1 MTHLHFRC
9 SKLGAMSP
17 ALIPPCLS
25 SQQLV
30 VVRTLLYHKQIR
42 AAQRCSYQD
51 ISSSRWIQNLYP
63 EIAILAH
70 SSQRRVAVPSGM
82 AGEPEQPGTGTV
94 HAYCGGNKAWCSEI
108 SDFLTSALLRKNGI
122 LVTFVVNNSK
132 NKIFLLQLYLG
143 RNLMT
148 L

>member
-1 MTHLHFRC
+1 MHIVGET
-9 SKLGAMSP
+9 KLGV
-17 ALIPPCLS
+17 L
-25 SQQLV
+25 
-30 VVRTLLYHKQIR
+30 
-42 AAQRCSYQD
+42 
-51 ISSSRWIQNLYP
+51 
-63 EIAILAH
+63 
-70 SSQRRVAVPSGM
+70 G
-82 AGEPEQPGTGTV
+82 
-94 HAYCGGNKAWCSEI
+94 I